1 MCFECMWVCTVVCA
15 RLPCTLAYLKAQV
28 YVCVGACACGSVLVI
43 LSVGANVCRLGRSFR
58 VRGSGRE
65 LKWVHT

>member
-1 MCFECMWVCTVVCA
+1 M
-15 RLPCTLAYLKAQV
+15 

-58 VRGSGRE
+58 VRGSGCE